1 MNLEMLKYLIIW
13 KYSIPYQDEGRGK
26 VNAKGG
32 TFWICLAVVAAVGVI
47 TGVC

>member
-1 MNLEMLKYLIIW
+1 MLKYLIIW
-13 KYSIPYQDEGRGK
+13 KYSITYQDEGREK